1 MAGHFLIVEARFY
14 EEIVDAQVAGAI
26 AALEAGEPVLQ
37 GFPYRVRWKFLEL
50 LPWLQQVTVTLMV
63 MLRWAV

>member
-26 AALEAGEPVLQ
+26 AALEAMLA
-37 GFPYRVRWKFLEL
+37 RH
-50 LPWLQQVTVTLMV
+50 QVES
-63 MLRWAV
+63 